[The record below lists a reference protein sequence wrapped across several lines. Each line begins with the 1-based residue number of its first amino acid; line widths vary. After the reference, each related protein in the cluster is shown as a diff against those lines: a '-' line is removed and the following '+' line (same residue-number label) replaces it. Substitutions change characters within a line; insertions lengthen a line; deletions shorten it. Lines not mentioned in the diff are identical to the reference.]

1 MHHTPLVQ
9 QLRDISFAKT
19 LSGLHQCRQYKAR
32 RAACHAVTILA
43 WPIWLKD
50 EITEYMQRSESL
62 HGQVVAQIQVAA
74 AKTRLEKN
82 VELQVR
88 CSLRLKKQGQLHIS
102 RHRVNPSGAALNVL
116 QFGFPASL
124 RHGWTMLFEL
134 GQPQLGHC
142 GCRL

>member
-1 MHHTPLVQ
+1 VQ

-32 RAACHAVTILA
+32 GAACHAVTILA

-62 HGQVVAQIQVAA
+62 HGQVVAQIQVTA
-74 AKTRLEKN
+74 AKTRLEKMWSC
-82 VELQVR
+82 R
-88 CSLRLKKQGQLHIS
+88 CFAVCGSKKQGQLHIS